1 MRTNAA
7 QLVTPFALG
16 CLANRNT
23 QSANSTIP
31 KHCTFNVLGMGSKT
45 FQFVDGLPKTHSYD
59 IFSEFHIWM
68 RFESLSCAREAS
80 VCRHSGIIMRT
91 HLSRQEPVH
100 PTRTAYCP
108 LKCQHTLLRNGEWQP
123 VAWTKKGQSGL
134 GRARREGER
143 KEGE

>member
-1 MRTNAA
+1 MTNAA

-59 IFSEFHIWM
+59 IFPHYTSGCVSNPFP
-68 RFESLSCAREAS
+68 ARVKQAS
-80 VCRHSGIIMRT
+80 ADTV
-91 HLSRQEPVH
+91 E
-100 PTRTAYCP
+100 
-108 LKCQHTLLRNGEWQP
+108 
-123 VAWTKKGQSGL
+123 
-134 GRARREGER
+134 
-143 KEGE
+143 